1 MGGVRDVFWEKYF
14 WGLVWPDGTDEIKK
28 ASTYI
33 CTEMGVPETCFLR
46 NIFGGRG
53 FRPKIALERIGNACS
68 ERPAPVPEV
77 LKPKTGRKNDDNFR
91 VMIEVVG
98 QE

>member
-53 FRPKIALERIGNACS
+53 FRPKIALERIGSLFGTSSTRTRSSQTKNG
-68 ERPAPVPEV
+68 PE
-77 LKPKTGRKNDDNFR
+77 
-91 VMIEVVG
+91 E
-98 QE
+98 